1 MFIHILFFLKL
12 LVTLIGI
19 QFIISVDVLPV
30 LFFSSIAV
38 VSYASLAGSCLLL
51 LACYLVRNS
60 SLLVSVLGLFCL
72 VYAFDTASSTAI
84 ASLWVCLSSLLLS
97 LPLLASVHLASVYV
111 LLSTITTTLFWVC
124 ILGGIC
130 ANDVLVSYALVSL
143 ILLVL
148 IWAVSAMPRLNH
160 TVLIL
165 VQVLSKIYLYIASLL
180 SCSTLAT
187 SDVASLLPATV
198 LSCTL
203 ILAAMDV
210 RTTII
215 VLSSIWLIQLTTLG
229 SQLGL
234 SSAIVVYLVSYVLLS
249 ILLLLLVSS
258 SRSFSELCLL
268 TIVVLTWAGMPLMSV
283 AIGKLLLILCCLS
296 WGSLALVLVT
306 MTLWALASSKVI
318 LILLAESSSYPM
330 WFLTIDYRFGS

>member
-1 MFIHILFFLKL
+1 
-12 LVTLIGI
+12 
-19 QFIISVDVLPV
+19 
-30 LFFSSIAV
+30 
-38 VSYASLAGSCLLL
+38 
-51 LACYLVRNS
+51 
-60 SLLVSVLGLFCL
+60 
-72 VYAFDTASSTAI
+72 
-84 ASLWVCLSSLLLS
+84 
-97 LPLLASVHLASVYV
+97 
-111 LLSTITTTLFWVC
+111 
-124 ILGGIC
+124 
-130 ANDVLVSYALVSL
+130 
-143 ILLVL
+143 
-148 IWAVSAMPRLNH
+148 MPRLNH

-268 TIVVLTWAGMPLMSV
+268 TIVVLT
-283 AIGKLLLILCCLS
+283 
-296 WGSLALVLVT
+296 
-306 MTLWALASSKVI
+306 
-318 LILLAESSSYPM
+318 
-330 WFLTIDYRFGS
+330 